1 MIRFFKDIGM
11 NNNMIYWRG
20 VCIGEMINPIVDNFD
35 VFGKWKQNGNA
46 NEQASLI
53 KEIEDNEEA
62 YICFGN
68 VKSGF
73 IATVVEVPDDYIDIR
88 CRGHYEDMQTL
99 THTPEYYD
107 VLIRKRKHDG

>member
-1 MIRFFKDIGM
+1 M

-62 YICFGN
+62 YIC
-68 VKSGF
+68 SGGRRF
-73 IATVVEVPDDYIDIR
+73 WQDAYLATD
-88 CRGHYEDMQTL
+88 L
-99 THTPEYYD
+99 HT
-107 VLIRKRKHDG
+107 